1 MRLLAEGL
9 SIDRGG
15 RRVIRATSFVVEAG
29 EALLVTGRNG
39 TGKSTLLRALAGLLP
54 VAAGRVL
61 LAPSAGF
68 DADASL
74 SERSH
79 YLGHTDAA
87 KAALSVRENLEFW
100 AALLGSRRRPGH
112 SVEAAL
118 ARLDLGSLIDV
129 SAGLLSA
136 GQKRRV
142 ALARLLM
149 TQRPLWLLDEPQTAL
164 DSRALDGLL
173 ALATEHLAS
182 GGIIVAATHAPLPIE
197 PSRAL
202 RLGGGS

>member
-15 RRVIRATSFVVEAG
+15 RRVIRATSFAVEAG
-29 EALLVTGRNG
+29 EALLVTGPNG
-39 TGKSTLLRALAGLLP
+39 AGKSTLLRALAGLLP
-54 VAAGRVL
+54 LAAGSVC

-74 SERSH
+74 PERSH
-79 YLGHTDAA
+79 YLGHADAA
-87 KAALSVRENLEFW
+87 KVALSVRENLEFW
-100 AALLGSRRRPGH
+100 AALLGSRHRPARR
-112 SVEAAL
+112 VEEAL
-118 ARLDLGSLIDV
+118 ARLDLSPLIDV

-149 TQRPLWLLDEPQTAL
+149 TPRPLWLLDEPQNAL
-164 DSRALDGLL
+164 DSRALDCLL
-173 ALATEHLAS
+173 GMAAEHLAS

-197 PSRAL
+197 PGRAL
-202 RLGGGS
+202 RLRGG